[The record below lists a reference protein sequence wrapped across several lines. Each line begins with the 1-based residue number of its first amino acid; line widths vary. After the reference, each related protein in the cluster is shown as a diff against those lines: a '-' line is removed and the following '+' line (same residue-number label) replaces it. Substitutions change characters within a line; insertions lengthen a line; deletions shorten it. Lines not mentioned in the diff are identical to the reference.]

1 MQFMMQEHVPETT
14 KKPKLN
20 FRFLLSGA
28 WIGGFVFCIL
38 FAIATVFLGEW
49 QMDRRMEKVHEINA
63 IVSNYDKEPVSYAEA
78 GHLFDEFDEAQ
89 KWTPVSVQ
97 GQYLEEDTLI
107 ARNRPRAGVPGC
119 EVLVPFETE
128 SGERLLVDR
137 GWLPL
142 GSDATE
148 PESVPTPPQGQAS
161 IIVRV
166 VPGEESLDRDA
177 PAGQVASI
185 HLPAIEE
192 QLGYEL
198 ADQAYGLM
206 AAESPQMD
214 EVPQQLP
221 EPQRDEGP
229 HLSYSMQWFTF
240 GLMSFVV
247 WGWLAYQ
254 KAVRNREDEL
264 YGEREEDGFISA
276 HRVERAKPVKRRKGQ
291 LTDEEIED
299 AMLNG

>member
-1 MQFMMQEHVPETT
+1 MTHEHVDNTT

-28 WIGGFVFCIL
+28 WIGGFVFCII

-49 QMDRRMEKVHEINA
+49 QMDRRMEKVDEINK
-63 IVSNYDKEPVSYAEA
+63 IVDNYDIDPVPYAEA
-78 GHLFDEFDEAQ
+78 GHLFDDFDEQQ
-89 KWTPVSVQ
+89 KWTPIIVQ
-97 GQYLEEDTLI
+97 GEYIPEDTLV
-107 ARNRPRAGVPGC
+107 ARNRPRAGVPGF
-119 EVLVPFETE
+119 EILVPFETN
-128 SGERLLVDR
+128 SGERLIVDR
-137 GWLPL
+137 GWVAT
-142 GSDATE
+142 GRDASE
-148 PESVPTPPQGQAS
+148 PESVPAPPEGQAR
-161 IIVRV
+161 IIIRV
-166 VPGEESLDRDA
+166 IPGEESLDRDA
-177 PAGQVASI
+177 PQGQVASI
-185 HLPAIEE
+185 HLPTIEE
-192 QLGYEL
+192 RLGYDV

-206 AAESPQMD
+206 AAESPQM
-214 EVPQQLP
+214 EVTPRQMP

-240 GLMSFVV
+240 GLMGFAV

-276 HRVERAKPVKRRKGQ
+276 HRVERAKPIKRRKGQ

>member
-1 MQFMMQEHVPETT
+1 MTPETVAEAS

-28 WIGGFVFCIL
+28 WIGGFVFCII
-38 FAIATVFLGEW
+38 FSIATVFLGEW
-49 QMDRRMEKVHEINA
+49 QMERRMEKLDEINK
-63 IVSNYDKEPVSYAEA
+63 IVDNYDDEPVSYAEA
-78 GHLFDEFDEAQ
+78 GHLFDEFEEQ
-89 KWTPVSVQ
+89 GKWTPVIVQ
-97 GQYLEEDTLI
+97 GQYIEEDTMVV
-107 ARNRPRAGVPGC
+107 RNRPRAGAPGF
-119 EVLVPFETE
+119 EVLVPFETD
-128 SGERLLVDR
+128 SGDRLIIDR

-142 GSDATE
+142 GADAAAPAT
-148 PESVPTPPQGQAS
+148 VPSPPQGQAR
-161 IIVRV
+161 IIVRA
-166 VPGEESLDRDA
+166 VPGEDSLDRDA
-177 PAGQVASI
+177 PTGQVASI
-185 HLPAIEE
+185 HLPSIND
-192 QLGYEL
+192 QLDYDV

-214 EVPQQLP
+214 VVPQQMP

-240 GLMSFVV
+240 GLMSFAV

-264 YGEREEDGFISA
+264 YGERVEDGFISA
-276 HRVERAKPVKRRKGQ
+276 QRIERAKPVKRRKGQ

-299 AMLNG
+299 AMFND

>member
-1 MQFMMQEHVPETT
+1 MTHEPVAEAP

-38 FAIATVFLGEW
+38 FSIATVFLGEW
-49 QMDRRMEKVHEINA
+49 QMDRRMEKLDEINK
-63 IVSNYDKEPVSYAEA
+63 IIDNYDDEPVAYAEA
-78 GHLFDEFDEAQ
+78 GALFDDFDEQ
-89 KWTPVSVQ
+89 SKWTPVIVQ
-97 GQYLEEDTLI
+97 GQYIEEDTMV
-107 ARNRPRAGVPGC
+107 ARNRPRAGVPGF
-119 EVLVPFETE
+119 EVLVPFETA
-128 SGERLLVDR
+128 SGDRLIVDR

-142 GSDATE
+142 GSDASE
-148 PESVPTPPQGQAS
+148 PETIPSPPQGQAR

-166 VPGEESLDRDA
+166 VPGEDSLDRDA

-185 HLPAIEE
+185 HLPTINE
-192 QLGYEL
+192 QLDYDV

-214 EVPQQLP
+214 VVPQQMP

-240 GLMSFVV
+240 GLMSFAV

-276 HRVERAKPVKRRKGQ
+276 HRIERAKPIKRRKGE

-299 AMLNG
+299 AMLNS

>member
-1 MQFMMQEHVPETT
+1 
-14 KKPKLN
+14 
-20 FRFLLSGA
+20 
-28 WIGGFVFCIL
+28 
-38 FAIATVFLGEW
+38 
-49 QMDRRMEKVHEINA
+49 MDRRMEKLDEINK
-63 IVSNYDKEPVSYAEA
+63 IVDNYDDEPVSYAEA
-78 GHLFDEFDEAQ
+78 GTLFEDFDEQ
-89 KWTPVSVQ
+89 SKWTPVIMQ
-97 GQYLEEDTLI
+97 GQYIEEDTMV
-107 ARNRPRAGVPGC
+107 ARNRPRAGVPGF
-119 EVLVPFETE
+119 EVLVPFETN
-128 SGERLLVDR
+128 SGDRLIVDR

-142 GSDATE
+142 GSDASA
-148 PESVPTPPQGQAS
+148 PETVPSPPQGQAR
-161 IIVRV
+161 IIVRA

-177 PAGQVASI
+177 PPGQVASI
-185 HLPAIEE
+185 HLPTINE
-192 QLGYEL
+192 QLDYEV

-214 EVPQQLP
+214 VVPQQMP

-240 GLMSFVV
+240 GLMSFAV

-276 HRVERAKPVKRRKGQ
+276 QRIERAKPIKRRKGE

>member
-1 MQFMMQEHVPETT
+1 MTT
-14 KKPKLN
+14 DPATEPAKKPKLN

-28 WIGGFVFCIL
+28 WIGGFVFCII
-38 FAIATVFLGEW
+38 FSIGTVFLGEW
-49 QMDRRMEKVHEINA
+49 QMDRRMEKLDEINK
-63 IVSNYDKEPVSYAEA
+63 IVGNYDIDPVPFAEA
-78 GHLFDEFDEAQ
+78 GQLFYNFDEAD
-89 KWTPVSVQ
+89 KWTPVIMQ
-97 GQYLEEDTLI
+97 GQYLAEDTLV
-107 ARNRPRAGVPGC
+107 ARNRPRAGVPGFQ
-119 EVLVPFETE
+119 VLVPFETDT
-128 SGERLLVDR
+128 GERILVDR
-137 GWLPL
+137 GWLPI
-142 GSDATE
+142 GKDATA
-148 PESVPTPPQGQAS
+148 PDTIPAPPQGQAR

-166 VPGEESLDRDA
+166 VPGEDTIDRDA

-185 HLPAIEE
+185 HLPTINT
-192 QLGYEL
+192 QLGYPV
-198 ADQAYGLM
+198 ADQAYGRM
-206 AAESPQMD
+206 AAESPEMD
-214 EVPQQLP
+214 TVPQQMP

-240 GLMSFVV
+240 GIMSFAV

-276 HRVERAKPVKRRKGQ
+276 HRVERMKPVKRRKGQ

>member
-1 MQFMMQEHVPETT
+1 MTHEHVDNTT

-28 WIGGFVFCIL
+28 WIGGFVFCII

-49 QMDRRMEKVHEINA
+49 QMDRRMEKVDEINK
-63 IVSNYDKEPVSYAEA
+63 IVDNYDIDPVPYAEA
-78 GHLFDEFDEAQ
+78 GHLFDDFDEQQ
-89 KWTPVSVQ
+89 KWTPIIVQ
-97 GQYLEEDTLI
+97 GEYIPADTVV
-107 ARNRPRAGVPGC
+107 ARNRPRAGVPGF
-119 EVLVPFETE
+119 EILVSFETN
-128 SGERLLVDR
+128 SGERLIVDR
-137 GWLPL
+137 GWVAT
-142 GSDATE
+142 GRDASE
-148 PESVPTPPQGQAS
+148 PESVPAPPEGQAR
-161 IIVRV
+161 IIIRV
-166 VPGEESLDRDA
+166 IPGEESLDRDA
-177 PAGQVASI
+177 PQGQVASI
-185 HLPAIEE
+185 HLPTIEE
-192 QLGYEL
+192 RLGYDV

-206 AAESPQMD
+206 AAESPQM
-214 EVPQQLP
+214 EVTPRQMP

-240 GLMSFVV
+240 GLMGFAV

-276 HRVERAKPVKRRKGQ
+276 HRVERAKPIKRRKGQ

>member
-1 MQFMMQEHVPETT
+1 MSITNEHVPETA

-28 WIGGFVFCIL
+28 WIGGLIFCIL
-38 FAIATVFLGEW
+38 FSIASIFLGEW
-49 QMDRRMEKVHEINA
+49 QMDRRMEKLDEINK
-63 IVSNYDKEPVSYAEA
+63 IVDNYDDEPVPYAEA
-78 GHLFDEFDEAQ
+78 GHMFQDFDEQ
-89 KWTPVSVQ
+89 YKWTPVIIQ
-97 GQYLEEDTLI
+97 GEYLEEDTLV
-107 ARNRPRAGVPGC
+107 ARNRPRAGVPGF
-119 EVLVPFETE
+119 EVLVPFVTD
-128 SGERLLVDR
+128 SGDRLIIDR
-137 GWLPL
+137 GWLPI
-142 GSDATE
+142 GVDATAPNTIPAP
-148 PESVPTPPQGQAS
+148 PEGQTR

-166 VPGEESLDRDA
+166 VPGEETIDRDA

-185 HLPAIEE
+185 HLPIIND
-192 QLGYEL
+192 QLEYDV
-198 ADQAYGLM
+198 ADEAYGLM
-206 AAESPQMD
+206 AAESPQM
-214 EVPQQLP
+214 EVVPQQMP

-240 GLMSFVV
+240 SLMSFVV
-247 WGWLAYQ
+247 WGWLAHQ
-254 KAVRNREDEL
+254 KAVRNREDEM

>member
-1 MQFMMQEHVPETT
+1 MTALNSHDTQ

-20 FRFLLSGA
+20 FSFMLSGA
-28 WIGGFVFCIL
+28 WIGGFIFCIV
-38 FAIATVFLGEW
+38 FAIFTVFLGEW
-49 QMDRRMEKVHEINA
+49 QMDRRMAKLDEINK
-63 IVSNYDKEPVSYAEA
+63 IIDNYDQEPVSYAEA
-78 GHLFDEFDEAQ
+78 GNLFGDFEEPH
-89 KWTPVSVQ
+89 KWTPIIID
-97 GQYLEEDTLI
+97 GQYMEEDTFL
-107 ARNRPRAGVPGC
+107 ARNRPRAGVPGF
-119 EVLVPFETE
+119 EVLVPFQTDT
-128 SGERLLVDR
+128 GDIIIVDR

-142 GSDATE
+142 GTDASA
-148 PESVPTPPQGQAS
+148 PEFVPAPPSGDAR

-166 VPGEESLDRDA
+166 VPGEETIDREA

-185 HLPAIEE
+185 HLPIINDQLAYNVSEE
-192 QLGYEL
+192 
-198 ADQAYGLM
+198 AYGLM

-214 EVPQQLP
+214 TTPQQMP

-240 GLMSFVV
+240 GVMSFIV

-276 HRVERAKPVKRRKGQ
+276 HRVERLKPVRRRKGEM
-291 LTDEEIED
+291 TDEEIED

>member
-1 MQFMMQEHVPETT
+1 MSMTNESTPETT

-28 WIGGFVFCIL
+28 WIGGFVFCII
-38 FAIATVFLGEW
+38 FSIATVFLGEW
-49 QMDRRMEKVHEINA
+49 QMDRRMEKLDEINA
-63 IVSNYDKEPVSYAEA
+63 IVDNYDNDPVSYSEA
-78 GHLFDEFDEAQ
+78 GHLFENFDEQQ
-89 KWTPVSVQ
+89 KWTPVSVR
-97 GQYLEEDTLI
+97 GEYIEEDTI
-107 ARNRPRAGVPGC
+107 VARNRPRAGVPGF
-119 EVLVPFETE
+119 EVLVPFLTE
-128 SGERLLVDR
+128 SGERIIVDR

-142 GSDATE
+142 GEDATA
-148 PESVPTPPQGQAS
+148 PEAVPAPPQGKAQ

-166 VPGEESLDRDA
+166 VPGEGTIDRDA

-185 HLPAIEE
+185 HLPTISE
-192 QLGYEL
+192 QLDYDVAE
-198 ADQAYGLM
+198 DAYGLM
-206 AAESPQMD
+206 AAESPQMA
-214 EVPQQLP
+214 EVPQQMP

-229 HLSYSMQWFTF
+229 HLSYSLQWFTF

-254 KAVRNREDEL
+254 KAVRNREDEM

-276 HRVERAKPVKRRKGQ
+276 HRVERVKPVKRRKGR

>member
-1 MQFMMQEHVPETT
+1 MTDKPVDEAA

-38 FAIATVFLGEW
+38 FSIATVFLGEW
-49 QMDRRMEKVHEINA
+49 QMDRRMEKLDEINK
-63 IVSNYDKEPVSYAEA
+63 IVDNYDDEPVPYAEA
-78 GHLFDEFDEAQ
+78 GGLFDDFDEQ
-89 KWTPVSVQ
+89 SKWTPIIIQ
-97 GQYLEEDTLI
+97 GRYLEEDTMV
-107 ARNRPRAGVPGC
+107 ARNRPRAGVPGF

-128 SGERLLVDR
+128 SGDRLIVDR

-142 GSDATE
+142 GSDASA
-148 PESVPTPPQGQAS
+148 PESVPSPPQGQAR
-161 IIVRV
+161 IIVRA

-185 HLPAIEE
+185 HLPSINE
-192 QLGYEL
+192 QLDYEV

-206 AAESPQMD
+206 AAESPQM
-214 EVPQQLP
+214 EVVPQQMP

-240 GLMSFVV
+240 GLMSFAV

-264 YGEREEDGFISA
+264 FGEREEDGFISA
-276 HRVERAKPVKRRKGQ
+276 HRIERAKPIKRRKGE